1 MIFDRQRVMSFIR
14 PVLTVSLI
22 NQPLPSPPPTVG
34 NEEGVAGREES
45 LLEVSVGQSKSSR
58 QTQAQTTTKKYRL
71 QIFYLHHF
79 VYSKKG
85 KGDKSNE
92 VLITDLGEE
101 SEQPHPTD
109 WLLPPD
115 EGLWEHIT
123 YVQTHIQFLTSVRE
137 QAERLAM

>member
-1 MIFDRQRVMSFIR
+1 MSFVR
-14 PVLTVSLI
+14 PVLTVSLL

-45 LLEVSVGQSKSSR
+45 LLEVSVGQVGQSKSSR
-58 QTQAQTTTKKYRL
+58 QTQAQTTTKKYGL
-71 QIFYLHHF
+71 QLFYLHHF

-85 KGDKSNE
+85 KGDKPNE
-92 VLITDLGEE
+92 VQITDLEE
-101 SEQPHPTD
+101 ETEQPHPTD

-123 YVQTHIQFLTSVRE
+123 HVQTHIQPLTSVRE